1 MFLEKYLNNIY
12 LDMLYDKY
20 EEDYINSIDETNFIN
35 IYNLLK
41 EYHFYYIEDIILNY
55 LEIFELPKEEVNIN
69 LLKLKQKL
77 GENFVYIIGNK
88 LSYLEDILDNE

>member
-20 EEDYINSIDETNFIN
+20 KEDYINSIDETNFIN

-55 LEIFELPKEEVNIN
+55 LEIFDLSKEEVNISI
-69 LLKLKQKL
+69 LKLQQKL